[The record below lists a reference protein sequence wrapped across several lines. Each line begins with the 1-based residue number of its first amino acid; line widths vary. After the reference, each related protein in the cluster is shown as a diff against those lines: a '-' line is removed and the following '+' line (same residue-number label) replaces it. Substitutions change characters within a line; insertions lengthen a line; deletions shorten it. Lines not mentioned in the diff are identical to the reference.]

1 MVLRG
6 CCCPDWTEI
15 RMGHCFLGGQSVLDT
30 RSALSRG
37 FAHGKLTKI
46 SYLVIVPQQLVQKI
60 YGIVAY
66 ESLIFCIDETVP
78 ILLWK
83 SPKYVIV
90 LGIKVDIILIQVL
103 EQVVR
108 AKHFRNFDQLI
119 RIAIAMEEGFFSKNH
134 GGEHSS

>member
-30 RSALSRG
+30 LLALSRRI
-37 FAHGKLTKI
+37 AHGKLMKM
-46 SYLVIVPQQLVQKI
+46 SYLVIVPQQLVQKLYRI
-60 YGIVAY
+60 AAY

-78 ILLWK
+78 TLLWE
-83 SPKYVIV
+83 SPQYVIV
-90 LGIKVDIILIQVL
+90 LGIQVDIILIQVL

-108 AKHFRNFDQLI
+108 AKHFRNLDQLI
-119 RIAIAMEEGFFSKNH
+119 
-134 GGEHSS
+134 